1 MYRLAENYWD
11 IFKFKVAID
20 CKFKSDL
27 IRVEYTVLLLKQLS
41 YNCSFV
47 TAVLPCCS
55 CKHLE
60 ETLFSF
66 SILYP
71 LHFLLFY
78 IVPAGKFLILIFL
91 AKYFVESEL
100 FWIATSRETI
110 LLISQKSSTTDSS

>member
-1 MYRLAENYWD
+1 MYQPVENCWD
-11 IFKFKVAID
+11 IFNFKVAID
-20 CKFKSDL
+20 CKFKSHL

-47 TAVLPCCS
+47 TAVLSCCS

-71 LHFLLFY
+71 LHFLFSY

-91 AKYFVESEL
+91 AKEF
-100 FWIATSRETI
+100 
-110 LLISQKSSTTDSS
+110 K